1 MTSPEAGS
9 LRAGAV
15 RRPPGT
21 GPLPVV
27 AVVAVGGT
35 LTGSAVVGS
44 AAAGLGTAPAGMVI
58 GQAVRP

>member
-21 GPLPVV
+21 GPRPVV

-35 LTGSAVVGS
+35 LGTPTGSRRPP
-44 AAAGLGTAPAGMVI
+44 GLGTASAGVAI

>member
-9 LRAGAV
+9 LRAGA
-15 RRPPGT
+15 

-35 LTGSAVVGS
+35 LGTPTGSRRPP
-44 AAAGLGTAPAGMVI
+44 GLGTASAGMAI